1 MFIFSLMLHFRQHNN
16 TFFFSSRNSY
26 EKRHIPIFTDKIVNN
41 KTAFIW
47 KKGRNRHEE
56 KKIKIII
63 LFRKRWQFC
72 T

>member
-1 MFIFSLMLHFRQHNN
+1 M
-16 TFFFSSRNSY
+16 
-26 EKRHIPIFTDKIVNN
+26 FTDKIVNN

-72 T
+72 ARFMNEIYQLY

>member
-1 MFIFSLMLHFRQHNN
+1 MLHFRQHNN
-16 TFFFSSRNSY
+16 TFFSSRNSY

-56 KKIKIII
+56 KKNQNYYT
-63 LFRKRWQFC
+63 FS
-72 T
+72 

>member
-1 MFIFSLMLHFRQHNN
+1 M
-16 TFFFSSRNSY
+16 
-26 EKRHIPIFTDKIVNN
+26 FTDKIVNN

-72 T
+72 TRFMNEIYQLY

>member
-16 TFFFSSRNSY
+16 TFFSSRNSY